1 MCQAPKQLR
10 LNIFYDGSFTKPM
23 SVKASGGSSVARPQ
37 LYQTLAVATISQAE
51 QQDRFLG
58 SGELNELAS
67 YFASGAKRLEIA
79 QILTENS
86 EIIVSRAAN
95 RIFVGGSPMAFLEKP
110 KEPELALVD
119 AGRTLKEGMK
129 LGTVTYVETRGGFL
143 ENLRSIFNTS
153 PSGPVPPGFR
163 PINVSRYGPGNMAKS
178 LRDLSWF
185 LRYATYA
192 IVAGEPNIIIVN
204 TRGLREIIENACSGE
219 ATLVALQ
226 EIKAASLSYFRKD
239 AEATEIVSQY
249 MDVLITE
256 FKAPTPS
263 NKLRQRPSGDQ
274 QGLQLPQIYFSS
286 AERRPKFVMKPG
298 LSAGEKTEVLKAAYR
313 QIFERDITRAY
324 SLSISDL
331 ESKVKN
337 GDISIK
343 EFVRRLAKSPLY
355 QKQFYQPFIN
365 SRVIELAF
373 RHILGRGPSSREEV
387 QKYFSII
394 SQGGL
399 AALVDALVDSE
410 EYGDYFG
417 EETVPYI
424 RGLGQE
430 AQECRNWGPQQDLF
444 NYSAPFRKVPQF
456 ITTFA
461 AYERPLPDQ
470 HPYGS
475 GNDPLE
481 IQFGAIFPKE
491 TRNPSS
497 RPAPFGKDTKR
508 ILIHQGPGINN
519 QNSNPQARGE
529 APGSLGPKVFK
540 LDQLP
545 GTIGKKAVKGASV
558 KFSESSTQALI
569 RATYLQVFGR
579 DVYEGQRLKVAEIK
593 LENGEISVREF
604 VRELAKSDL
613 FRQLYWTSLYV
624 CKAIEYI
631 HRRLLG
637 RPTYGRQ
644 ENNKYFDIAAKK
656 GFYAVVDA
664 IIDSLEYNEAFGEDT
679 VPYERYL
686 TPNGL
691 ALRNLRVGTIRE
703 DVGAKVQKQETP
715 RFVEL
720 GTAKENRTEPD
731 IEFRINQGVTKQ
743 REQTRIFKLVAGR
756 SDAVSVQTVIR
767 ASYRQIFERDIA
779 PYISGNEFTELE
791 SKLANR
797 EITVKEFIEGLG
809 NSSLYLKEFYTPYP
823 NTKVIELG
831 TKHFLGR
838 APIDQAEIR
847 KYNQILAT
855 QGLRTFISVLV
866 GSTEYGQVFGE
877 DTVPYRRFP
886 TLPAANFPNTEK
898 LYNQLTKQN
907 DDLVVPSFKTVKPRF
922 DATKAPMLA
931 KAIAD
936 LAAQE
941 RQIDRTQPLFVEL
954 GRSFSNG
961 RGQSVEVGVGTS
973 RRKPARIYRLTDGT
987 NQPERQLVINAIYT
1001 QVLDVFSGQ
1010 IPDYYRRSELD
1021 SKLRNSEIT
1030 VREFVRELASSDI
1043 YRQRF
1048 YTPYPNTKVI
1058 EFLFRHLLGRAPATQ
1073 GEIRQY
1079 NKLLADKGLRAAVE
1093 AIVDSPEY
1101 TRYFGED
1108 VVPYQRFPS
1117 LPAGNYLGSVQAAA
1131 DLVKQSWSSLSPS
1144 VLAGYSRE
1152 G

>member
-1 MCQAPKQLR
+1 
-10 LNIFYDGSFTKPM
+10 M

-58 SGELNELAS
+58 TGELNELAS

-79 QILTENS
+79 QVLTENS

-110 KEPELALVD
+110 QEQELALAAAVGT
-119 AGRTLKEGMK
+119 GRDVTEGMR
-129 LGTVTYVETRGGFL
+129 LGTVTYVESRGGFL

-153 PSGPVPPGFR
+153 PSGPTPPGFR
-163 PINVSRYGPGNMAKS
+163 PINVSRYGPSNMAKS

-192 IVAGEPNIIIVN
+192 IVAGDPNIIAVN

-219 ATLVALQ
+219 ATIVALQ
-226 EIKAASLSYFRKD
+226 EIKAASLSYFRRD
-239 AEATEIVSQY
+239 AEATDIVTQY
-249 MDVLITE
+249 MDVLLTE

-263 NKLRQRPSGDQ
+263 TKLRQRPSSDQ
-274 QGLQLPQIYFSS
+274 QGLQLPQIYFNA

-298 LSAGEKTEVLKAAYR
+298 LSASEKNEVVKAAYR

-337 GDISIK
+337 GDISMK

-394 SQGGL
+394 SNGGL
-399 AALVDALVDSE
+399 PKLVDALVDSD
-410 EYGDYFG
+410 EYADYFG
-417 EETVPYI
+417 EETVPYL

-461 AYERPLPDQ
+461 AYEQPLPDQ

-497 RPAPFGKDTKR
+497 SPAPFGKDTRR

-519 QNSNPQARGE
+519 QLSNPKARGV
-529 APGSLGPKVFK
+529 APGTLGPKVFK

-545 GTIGKKAVKGASV
+545 GTIGKKAAKGASV
-558 KFSESSTQALI
+558 KFSESSTQAVI
-569 RATYLQVFGR
+569 RAVYLQVIGR
-579 DVYEGQRLKVAEIK
+579 DVYEGQRLKVQEIK

-604 VRELAKSDL
+604 VRALAKSDL
-613 FRQLYWTSLYV
+613 FRSLYWTPLYV

-644 ENNKYFDIAAKK
+644 ENNKYFDIASKK

-664 IIDSLEYNEAFGEDT
+664 ILDSVEYSEAFGEDT

-686 TPNGL
+686 TPAGV
-691 ALRNLRVGTIRE
+691 ALRQLRVGSIRE
-703 DVGAKVQKQETP
+703 DVVATKVNKQETP

-720 GTAKENRTEPD
+720 GAVSQNRTEPD
-731 IEFRINQGVTKQ
+731 IQFRVNQGVSKQ
-743 REQTRIFKLVAGR
+743 REQTKIFKLVANTV
-756 SDAVSVQTVIR
+756 DKVAVQTVIS
-767 ASYRQIFERDIA
+767 AAYRQIFERDIA
-779 PYISGNEFTELE
+779 PYIAKNEFTVLE
-791 SKLANR
+791 SKLGNG

-809 NSSLYLKEFYTPYP
+809 YSNLYLKEFYTPYP

-855 QGLRTFISVLV
+855 QGLKAFIAALLNSA
-866 GSTEYGQVFGE
+866 EYRQVFGE

-886 TLPAANFPNTEK
+886 SLPAANFPNTEK

-907 DDLVVPSFKTVKPRF
+907 DDVVVPSFKPVKARIESANTPI
-922 DATKAPMLA
+922 LA

-936 LAAQE
+936 LASQA
-941 RQIDRTQPLFVEL
+941 RQIDKTQPLFIEL
-954 GRSFSNG
+954 GRSYNDG

-973 RRKPARIYRLTDGT
+973 RRKPARIYRLTDGGS
-987 NQPERQLVINAIYT
+987 QAERQLIINAAYR

-1010 IPDYYRRSELD
+1010 VPDYYRRTELD
-1021 SKLRNSEIT
+1021 SRLRNGEIS
-1030 VREFVRELASSDI
+1030 VREFVRELASSEI
-1043 YRQRF
+1043 YRKRF

-1058 EFLFRHLLGRAPATQ
+1058 EYLFRHLLGRAPATQ

-1079 NKLLADKGLRAAVE
+1079 NKLLADSGLRAAVE
-1093 AIVDSPEY
+1093 AIIDSPEY
-1101 TRYFGED
+1101 ARYFGED
-1108 VVPYQRFPS
+1108 VVPYPRFPS

-1131 DLVKQSWSSLSPS
+1131 DLVKQSWSSLSPA
-1144 VLAGYSRE
+1144 VLTGRP
-1152 G
+1152 GDR

>member
-1 MCQAPKQLR
+1 
-10 LNIFYDGSFTKPM
+10 M

-58 SGELNELAS
+58 NGELNELAS

-110 KEPELALVD
+110 QEPELAMVGAAVG
-119 AGRTLKEGMK
+119 AGGDVTEGMK
-129 LGTVTYVETRGGFL
+129 LGTVTYVESRGGFL

-153 PSGPVPPGFR
+153 PSGPTPPGFR
-163 PINVSRYGPGNMAKS
+163 PINVSRYGPSNMAKS

-192 IVAGEPNIIIVN
+192 IVAGDPNIISVN

-219 ATLVALQ
+219 ATIVALQ

-239 AEATEIVSQY
+239 AEATDIVAQY
-249 MDVLITE
+249 MDVLLTE

-263 NKLRQRPSGDQ
+263 TKLRQRPSSDQ
-274 QGLQLPQIYFSS
+274 QGLQLPQIYFNA
-286 AERRPKFVMKPG
+286 AERRPKYVMKPG
-298 LSAGEKTEVLKAAYR
+298 LSAGEKNEVVKAAYR

-337 GDISIK
+337 GDISMK

-394 SQGGL
+394 SNGGL
-399 AALVDALVDSE
+399 PKLVDALVDSD
-410 EYGDYFG
+410 EYSDYFG

-461 AYERPLPDQ
+461 AYEQPLPDQ

-497 RPAPFGKDTKR
+497 RPAPFGKDTRR

-519 QNSNPQARGE
+519 QLSNPKARGV
-529 APGSLGPKVFK
+529 APGTLGPKVFK

-545 GTIGKKAVKGASV
+545 GTIGKKAAKGASV
-558 KFSESSTQALI
+558 RFSESSTQAVI
-569 RATYLQVFGR
+569 RAIYLQVIGR
-579 DVYEGQRLKVAEIK
+579 DVYEGQRLKVQEIK
-593 LENGEISVREF
+593 LENGDISVREF
-604 VRELAKSDL
+604 VRALAKSDL
-613 FRQLYWTSLYV
+613 FRSLYWTPLYV

-644 ENNKYFDIAAKK
+644 ENNKYFDIASKK

-664 IIDSLEYNEAFGEDT
+664 ILDTVEYSEAFGEDT

-686 TPNGL
+686 TPGGVSQ
-691 ALRNLRVGTIRE
+691 RQLRVGSIRE
-703 DVGAKVQKQETP
+703 DVVATKVEKQETP

-720 GTAKENRTEPD
+720 GAVSQNRTEPD
-731 IEFRINQGVTKQ
+731 IQFRVNQGVTKQ
-743 REQTRIFKLVAGR
+743 REQTKVFKLVANTV
-756 SDAVSVQTVIR
+756 DKAAVQTLIS
-767 ASYRQIFERDIA
+767 AAYRQIFERDIA
-779 PYISGNEFTELE
+779 PYIAKNEFTVLE
-791 SKLANR
+791 SKLSNG
-797 EITVKEFIEGLG
+797 EISVKEFIEGLG
-809 NSSLYLKEFYTPYP
+809 YSNLYRKEFYTPYP

-838 APIDQAEIR
+838 APVDQAEIR

-855 QGLRTFISVLV
+855 QGLKAFIAALLNSA
-866 GSTEYGQVFGE
+866 EYRQIFGE
-877 DTVPYRRFP
+877 DTVPYRRYP

-907 DDLVVPSFKTVKPRF
+907 DDVVVPSFKPVKARMDSANTPI
-922 DATKAPMLA
+922 LA

-936 LAAQE
+936 LAAQS
-941 RQIDRTQPLFVEL
+941 RQMDKTKPLFIEL
-954 GRSFSNG
+954 GRSFNDG

-973 RRKPARIYRLTDGT
+973 RRKPARIYRLTDGSS
-987 NQPERQLVINAIYT
+987 QSERQQIINSAYCQI
-1001 QVLDVFSGQ
+1001 LDIFSGQ
-1010 IPDYYRRSELD
+1010 VPDYYRRSALD
-1021 SKLRNSEIT
+1021 SKLRNGEIS
-1030 VREFVRELASSDI
+1030 VREFVRELASSEI
-1043 YRQRF
+1043 YRKRF

-1058 EFLFRHLLGRAPATQ
+1058 EYLFRHLLGRAPATQ

-1079 NKLLADKGLRAAVE
+1079 NKLLADSGLRAAVE

-1101 TRYFGED
+1101 ARYFGED
-1108 VVPYQRFPS
+1108 VVPYPRFPS

-1131 DLVKQSWSSLSPS
+1131 DLVKQSWSSLSPA
-1144 VLAGYSRE
+1144 VLTGRPSDR
-1152 G
+1152 